1 MKGLNS
7 IRLFYSKPFSVT
19 TATAEFPTP
28 VTFFPKVLKLGD
40 KWEIKAD
47 TTILGVRVTATSNFE
62 VVAFEDVVTTAGTFQ
77 SCAKVELELNT
88 SGAVTIP
95 PTKTYQWLA
104 PDVGPVKYE
113 ASSGLVFS
121 LISSNV
127 LTSGVA
133 LAGVG
138 ALAKSTTDAS
148 AGVNYTLRVTN
159 TGNIDDRF
167 SLSTSGDVSAT
178 LSQYTVSLAP
188 RAFTQLTVR
197 VADAALSAAGT
208 YAVKVTAMSQSDS
221 TQTAAITTTTTV
233 LPVYGVTLAGV
244 GDLSKSISDASAG
257 VSYTF
262 RITNTGNTNDTFS
275 LSTSGDANAT
285 LSQYAVS
292 LVSGASTQL
301 TVKVAGAALS
311 TAGTYAVKVTAT
323 SQSDSTQTAALT
335 TTTTVRP
342 VYGVALAGVG
352 DLSKSISD
360 ASAGVGYT
368 FRVTN
373 TGNTNDRFSLSTS
386 GNANATLSQYA
397 VSLASG
403 ASTQLTVKVAGAA
416 LSAAGSYAV
425 KVTATSQSD
434 RTQTA
439 AITTTTTV
447 LPVYGVTLAG
457 VGDLTKSTSD
467 ASAGVNYTLKITN
480 DSNTDDTFNLAV
492 SGDVSATL
500 SQSVISLVRGASA
513 EVTVTISD
521 PALAAAGSYAVK
533 VTATSQADS
542 TQTAVVTTTTII
554 VPVYGLTLAGVGD
567 LTKEITTAGEPVSY
581 TFKITNTGN
590 TADVMDIATTG
601 DVAATLSQSAVSL
614 SAGASVEVTM
624 TVATAA
630 LSTAGDYAV
639 LVTATSQADST
650 QTAAAT
656 TTTTLLPVTPVY
668 GVMFAGDSER
678 AGSTVD
684 VLSGVSYTL
693 TVTNTGNTDDTIIL
707 GSSAAFGIEG
717 SVLGTFTGVDSP
729 GQRFGELEIAIPAG
743 ASAEVIFTAAG
754 DAFTKP
760 GEYKI
765 EVTATS
771 QGDGTKMAVLTT
783 TTTITPIA
791 SDVNAD
797 GVVNILD
804 LVKVANQFGE
814 AGDDI
819 VSDVNA
825 DGVVN
830 ILDLV
835 KVSSNFGKTQVEIVA
850 EN

>member
-1 MKGLNS
+1 MLGS
-7 IRLFYSKPFSVT
+7 SAAFGIEGSV
-19 TATAEFPTP
+19 
-28 VTFFPKVLKLGD
+28 L
-40 KWEIKAD
+40 
-47 TTILGVRVTATSNFE
+47 
-62 VVAFEDVVTTAGTFQ
+62 GTFTAVGSPGQ
-77 SCAKVELELNT
+77 RFGELE
-88 SGAVTIP
+88 I
-95 PTKTYQWLA
+95 
-104 PDVGPVKYE
+104 
-113 ASSGLVFS
+113 
-121 LISSNV
+121 
-127 LTSGVA
+127 
-133 LAGVG
+133 
-138 ALAKSTTDAS
+138 
-148 AGVNYTLRVTN
+148 
-159 TGNIDDRF
+159 
-167 SLSTSGDVSAT
+167 
-178 LSQYTVSLAP
+178 
-188 RAFTQLTVR
+188 
-197 VADAALSAAGT
+197 ALSAG
-208 YAVKVTAMSQSDS
+208 MSSEVIF
-221 TQTAAITTTTTV
+221 TAA
-233 LPVYGVTLAGV
+233 
-244 GDLSKSISDASAG
+244 
-257 VSYTF
+257 
-262 RITNTGNTNDTFS
+262 
-275 LSTSGDANAT
+275 GDAFTKPGEYNIE
-285 LSQYAVS
+285 
-292 LVSGASTQL
+292 
-301 TVKVAGAALS
+301 
-311 TAGTYAVKVTAT
+311 VTAT
-323 SQSDSTQTAALT
+323 SQKDS
-335 TTTTVRP
+335 
-342 VYGVALAGVG
+342 
-352 DLSKSISD
+352 
-360 ASAGVGYT
+360 
-368 FRVTN
+368 
-373 TGNTNDRFSLSTS
+373 
-386 GNANATLSQYA
+386 
-397 VSLASG
+397 
-403 ASTQLTVKVAGAA
+403 
-416 LSAAGSYAV
+416 
-425 KVTATSQSD
+425 
-434 RTQTA
+434 TQTA

-480 DSNTDDTFNLAV
+480 DSNTNDTFNLAV

-521 PALAAAGSYAVK
+521 SALTAAGSYAVK

-639 LVTATSQADST
+639 LVTAASQADST
-650 QTAAAT
+650 QTAVAT
-656 TTTTLLPVTPVY
+656 TTTTLLPVIPVY
-668 GVMFAGDSER
+668 GVMFVGDSER

-693 TVTNTGNTDDTIIL
+693 TVTNTGNTDDTIVL

-717 SVLGTFTGVDSP
+717 SVLGTFTATGSP
-729 GQRFGELEIAIPAG
+729 GQRFSELEIAIPAG

-760 GEYKI
+760 GEYNI

-771 QGDGTKMAVLTT
+771 QGDGTKMAALTT
-783 TTTITPIA
+783 TTTITPVA

-804 LVKVANQFGE
+804 LVKVASQFGE
-814 AGDDI
+814 AGDGI

-835 KVSSNFGKTQVEIVA
+835 KVSSDFGKTQVEIVA